1 MFRVIFLGFL
11 VFTAFS
17 VVAPTNIY
25 AISLDDEEED
35 AEDVADMLAAA
46 QKAGKSEAFD
56 KADALLKK
64 AKMYGVKQTTWQK
77 RPNS

>member
-17 VVAPTNIY
+17 VVAPTSVY

-46 QKAGKSEAFD
+46 QKAGKSEAFG

-64 AKMYGVKQTTWQK
+64 AKMYGVKQTRPKRQK
-77 RPNS
+77 NS